1 MRKHLHAL
9 SPAWHSGLRLAKREQ
24 QALLRSETDITLLG
38 TPDYEVMTTA
48 AQTFYILG
56 SGASVNDLTHAQWG
70 KISDGYSVGINSWAF
85 HPFMPSSYALE
96 SPREARLSEQRLAIE
111 KGLSRAGII
120 EKKPRILYFRD
131 NSFIHSGDSV
141 QVPRELHCSTRLYGR
156 TQFPPVSSPHL
167 VLLLEAFLRRDASI
181 ASRDCL
187 LLDNGSTVIR
197 LIHFALRAGFR
208 KVVLLGVDLG
218 ERQYFFEEDPEIPL
232 QAGVKAP
239 SMGAIPSVHPTLSPG
254 SRTAGFLSF
263 LSKLSSAAAD
273 IYGARIETGS
283 NARIWQHWL
292 PRYPW

>member
-24 QALLRSETDITLLG
+24 QALLCLKTGVTVLG
-38 TPDYEVMTTA
+38 APDYEVMTSA

-56 SGASVNDLTHAQWG
+56 SGASVNDLTHAHWRE
-70 KISDGYSVGINSWAF
+70 ISEGYSVGLNSWAF
-85 HPFMPSSYALE
+85 HPFVPSSYALE

-111 KGLSRAGII
+111 KGLSRAGVI
-120 EKKPRILYFRD
+120 EKKPPVLYFRD
-131 NSFIHSGDSV
+131 NPFVRSGDSV
-141 QVPRELHCSTRLYGR
+141 RIPRELHSSVRLYGR
-156 TQFPPVSSPHL
+156 TQFPPVSNPHL
-167 VLLLEAFLRRDASI
+167 GLLLEAFLRRDASF
-181 ASRDCL
+181 ASRNCL

-208 KVVLLGVDLG
+208 KIVLLGVDLG
-218 ERQYFFEEDPEIPL
+218 ERQYFFEEDPEIPG

-239 SMGAIPSVHPTLSPG
+239 SMGAVAAAHPTLAPG

-273 IYGARIETGS
+273 IYGARVETGS
-283 NARIWQHWL
+283 DARVWQHWL
-292 PRYPW
+292 PRHPW